1 MRDTARTYTF
11 GHDPAWIGTL
21 EQVRPAEK
29 PRTIMRGTS

>member
-11 GHDPAWIGTL
+11 GLGISPAPS